1 MTGAFLR
8 ENMYEDA
15 KMALHGRLMDLM
27 VTIVPQIYRQH
38 MIYKKEILLLY
49 VTLKRHYMAA

>member
-1 MTGAFLR
+1 
-8 ENMYEDA
+8 MYEDA

-49 VTLKRHYMAA
+49 VTLKRHYKAA